1 MTTEEQKI
9 IDHFGTK
16 QVHIDTIRVGDTVM
30 HDNAMRTVSPAFIS
44 YGGFMGTS
52 LWGDSYR
59 SGSRSV
65 TKVLLN

>member
-1 MTTEEQKI
+1 MTTEETQMI
-9 IDHFGTK
+9 AHFGTEE
-16 QVHIDTIRVGDTVM
+16 VHIDSIRVGDTVM

-52 LWGDSYR
+52 VFGDSYHL
-59 SGSRSV
+59 GNKKV